1 MQGKI
6 DDLKKKNDVCFL
18 VYNYIIIIIIIIMII
33 IIIITIIIVII
44 IIIIIITTI
53 IIIIIIIIII
63 RYFVSRHGRLKKTW
77 KLPIE
82 MLQKQKIILK

>member
-53 IIIIIIIIII
+53 IIIIIIII